1 MQALCKTGLT
11 PGAMEIR
18 SLPVPE
24 PGAGEVRVRV
34 AAGGVCGT
42 DMHIYRG
49 APEIA
54 RLLKPPLVLGH
65 EISGVVDAVGAGVT
79 RVAGGERVSLESH
92 IPCGTCYPCRL
103 GRTHICRQTGYPG
116 VTRDG
121 GFAEYVVVPER
132 IVWVHPQSIDLHTA
146 ALFEPFGIA
155 VHACLEGC
163 GVAGMNVLVTGC
175 GPIGLMSIAVAK
187 AYGAH
192 TIIATDVNPARL
204 ALATQM
210 GATQVVDVR
219 RADPLA
225 VVRDLTRGDG
235 VDVAM
240 EFAGQASAL
249 AQAVEALTPGGE
261 LRLVGAAEGPLQV
274 EITRWILKGL
284 RVQAIHGRKLFSS
297 WEHAG
302 RLVYSG
308 RVDLRPLISH
318 RFPLAR
324 GVEAFDLIERGE
336 AIKVLLVPESRDGQH
351 AF

>member
-1 MQALCKTGLT
+1 MQAVCKTSLG
-11 PGAMEIR
+11 PGAVEVR
-18 SLPVPE
+18 ALPVPQ
-24 PGAGEVRVRV
+24 PGYGEVRIRV

-49 APEIA
+49 VPELA
-54 RLLKPPLVLGH
+54 RLLNPPVVLGH
-65 EISGVVDAVGAGVT
+65 EISGVIDAVGQGVT
-79 RVAGGERVSLESH
+79 RVAVGERVSLESH
-92 IPCGTCYPCRL
+92 IPCGACYPCRM
-103 GRTHICRQTGYPG
+103 GRTHICRHTGYPG

-132 IVWVHPQSIDLHTA
+132 IVWVHPPTIDLQIA

-163 GVAGMNVLVTGC
+163 GIAGMNVLVTGC
-175 GPIGLMSIAVAK
+175 GPIGLMSIAVAR

-192 TIIATDVNPARL
+192 TIVATDVNPVRL

-210 GATQVVDVR
+210 GATRIVDVR
-219 RADPLA
+219 HEDPVS
-225 VVRDLTRGDG
+225 VVHDLTRGNG
-235 VDVAM
+235 VDVAL

-274 EITRWILKGL
+274 EVTRWILKGL

-302 RLVYSG
+302 RLVYEG
-308 RVDLRPLISH
+308 RVDLRPLVSH
-318 RFPLAR
+318 RLPLTRAL
-324 GVEAFDLIERGE
+324 EAFALIEGGE
-336 AIKVLLVPESRDGQH
+336 AVKVLLLPEEVGQ
-351 AF
+351 

>member
-1 MQALCKTGLT
+1 MQALCKTSLG
-11 PGAMEIR
+11 PGAVEVR
-18 SLPVPE
+18 ALPVPE
-24 PGAGEVRVRV
+24 PGYGEVRIRV

-49 APEIA
+49 VPELA
-54 RLLKPPLVLGH
+54 RLLNPPVVLGH
-65 EISGVVDAVGAGVT
+65 EISGVVDAVGPGVT

-92 IPCGTCYPCRL
+92 IPCGACYPCRL
-103 GRTHICRQTGYPG
+103 GRTHICRHTGYPG

-132 IVWVHPQSIDLHTA
+132 IVWVHPPTVDLHIA

-175 GPIGLMSIAVAK
+175 GPIGLMSIAAAK

-192 TIIATDVNPARL
+192 TIIATDVNPLRL

-210 GATQVVDVR
+210 GATQVIDVR
-219 RADPLA
+219 HGDPVA
-225 VVRDLTRGDG
+225 VVRDLTHGEG
-235 VDVAM
+235 VDVAL

-249 AQAVEALTPGGE
+249 AQAVEALAPGGD

-274 EITRWILKGL
+274 ELTRWILKGL
-284 RVQAIHGRKLFSS
+284 RVQGIHGRKLFSS
-297 WEHAG
+297 WEQAG
-302 RLVYSG
+302 RLVYEG
-308 RVDLRPLISH
+308 RVDLQPLISH
-318 RFPLAR
+318 RLPLPR
-324 GVEAFDLIERGE
+324 GLEAFALLERGE
-336 AIKVLLVPESRDGQH
+336 AVKVLIVPDETG
-351 AF
+351 